1 MTASLPVGF
10 DLDHT
15 SFAVH
20 DAMDWARQLRREVGA
35 VPIIGE
41 ALAEFRYLLLYVG
54 TPDEGARLELLEPTG
69 PGFLTRFLAASGE
82 GPHHIT
88 FTVPDLRESVIRA
101 RSLGFTVVGENYA
114 HPDWREAFIVPDAV
128 HGTVIQLA
136 QSDKA
141 YPQAWE
147 LLLSR
152 DRDPAALPNVAGA
165 TDRTW
170 WSALWDTDAPE
181 SGEARL
187 GATALTSTDVERSR
201 QLFGEVLGG
210 RVVDEGPVVRVS
222 WPNGSIRL
230 RAGQRPG
237 ITGMTIFGGPADDIA
252 IGDCR
257 ICNPA

>member
-1 MTASLPVGF
+1 MTASLPAGF

-20 DAMDWARQLRREVGA
+20 DAMDLAKRLRRELGA

-54 TPDEGARLELLEPTG
+54 TPDEGARLELLEPAG

-88 FTVPDLRESVIRA
+88 FTVPDLRESVRRA

-114 HPDWREAFIVPDAV
+114 HPGWREAFIVPDAV

-141 YPQAWE
+141 FPQAWD
-147 LLLSR
+147 LLASR
-152 DRDPAALPNVAGA
+152 DRDPATLPNVAGA
-165 TDRTW
+165 TDQLW
-170 WSALWDTDAPE
+170 WSSLWDTDAPE
-181 SGEARL
+181 SGDGRL
-187 GATALTSTDVERSR
+187 GATYLVSTDVDLSR
-201 QLFGEVLGG
+201 QLFGDMLGG
-210 RVVDEGPVVRVS
+210 QMVEQDRVVEVS
-222 WPNGSIRL
+222 WPSGSVSIR
-230 RAGQRPG
+230 GGEQPG
-237 ITGMTIFGGPADDIA
+237 ITRMTMYGGPADDLV
-252 IGDCR
+252 IGNCR
-257 ICNPA
+257 IGSSA

>member
-88 FTVPDLRESVIRA
+88 FTVPDLRESVIRVGHSGSPSSA
-101 RSLGFTVVGENYA
+101 RTM
-114 HPDWREAFIVPDAV
+114 RI
-128 HGTVIQLA
+128 
-136 QSDKA
+136 
-141 YPQAWE
+141 
-147 LLLSR
+147 
-152 DRDPAALPNVAGA
+152 
-165 TDRTW
+165 RT
-170 WSALWDTDAPE
+170 
-181 SGEARL
+181 
-187 GATALTSTDVERSR
+187 
-201 QLFGEVLGG
+201 GG
-210 RVVDEGPVVRVS
+210 RRSSFPTPCTAR
-222 WPNGSIRL
+222 
-230 RAGQRPG
+230 
-237 ITGMTIFGGPADDIA
+237 
-252 IGDCR
+252 
-257 ICNPA
+257 